1 MKLTHDFIL
10 NTKTIEVYELII
22 SLKEKKWAV
31 EDLQKLKSLFL
42 PISLPWS
49 TEIEVILEQELDP
62 EDYGWKRTESPRL
75 EWISKVIACYLLYK
89 KISINILIKFLKAIN
104 YMGLFVVLEIFDE
117 FDISSFSIKEQF
129 DYLKSLA
136 KHYKGKGELKKAQEY
151 YRKAII
157 VVSNSKNHELLPYSL
172 VLLAKLYSDYW
183 QRKGLYLAFNEI
195 AYKRAKSF
203 IRKKNTISRWAQI
216 CADSYAKELYPSNP
230 RISEQIFKSLL
241 KKDYGNRDVE
251 NRIAFRNL
259 ECRIHE
265 YIRRGKFREL
275 TRVLRKYEE
284 LLTKIENNPKASYI
298 RKVQIL
304 AIYRKIDAIPDKPT
318 NIPYI
323 INRIKELQNEEAI
336 RALEEAIANSRT
348 FNDHKFLVLA
358 YFEKSFWIK
367 ALPGEALRSLG
378 EKIKCLEESYKY
390 FSVSDKSSIIN
401 RTYINVIEQL
411 ARLHVQQRKW
421 DKALYYYNKLYD
433 YLDFLTET
441 LEGDRGVIDKFILNS
456 KWDTENHYPEFKC
469 LTKKELRK
477 VKESLITDYKELTHR
492 LMSYGEKIKNIQKLH
507 FDYFSEVLLHSGHQ
521 LTHDLSQNVTNIQHA
536 LNRIYNNYTS
546 HNISPDIKATF
557 KAARNETK
565 KAISNIKGYEKLTI
579 DEIISAK
586 EIELVKEISSYV
598 TFANAHTGDNVLI
611 IFQQENDNIYGELM
625 SFLINRL
632 LDNLVE
638 NCIHVGQRNQISR
651 IIIEIKIAIRNG
663 HVYLDVTDN
672 CEDFDFYQQ
681 TIENLNQNA
690 TIYSTKN
697 ANGKGNGLS
706 KIKRLINIKMNWEL
720 TPGSGK
726 HVHLKT
732 LKIPLCECR

>member
-1 MKLTHDFIL
+1 MMAPLNDLL

-22 SLKEKKWAV
+22 SLKEKKWT
-31 EDLQKLKSLFL
+31 ESELQKLKELFL
-42 PISLPWS
+42 PTPFLC
-49 TEIEVILEQELDP
+49 TAEIESMLQLELDP
-62 EDYGWKRTESPRL
+62 EDYGWKRTESPRI
-75 EWISKVIACYLLYK
+75 EWISKVVASYLLYRK
-89 KISINILIKFLKAIN
+89 VSITILIKFLQAIN
-104 YMGLFVVLEIFDE
+104 YIGLFALLEIFE
-117 FDISSFSIKEQF
+117 EPDISSFSIKEQF

-136 KHYKGKGELKKAQEY
+136 KHYKGKGELKKAQGY

-241 KKDYGNRDVE
+241 KKDYGNQDVM
-251 NRIAFRNL
+251 NRITFRYL

-265 YIRRGKFREL
+265 YLRRGKFREL
-275 TRVLRKYEE
+275 TRVLRKYED
-284 LLTKIENNPKASYI
+284 LLTNIDNNPKALYI

-304 AIYRKIDAIPDKPT
+304 AIYRKIDAIPDKPA

-323 INRIKELQNEEAI
+323 INRIKELKNEEAI
-336 RALEEAIANSRT
+336 RILEEAIANSRT
-348 FNDHKFLVLA
+348 FNDRKFLVLA
-358 YFEKSFWIK
+358 YYEKSFWTKIV
-367 ALPGEALRSLG
+367 PGEIHRSLG

-390 FSVSDKSSIIN
+390 FSVADKSSIIN

-433 YLDFLTET
+433 YLFFLTDT

-456 KWDTENHYPEFKC
+456 KWDIENHYPEFKC

-477 VKESLITDYKELTHR
+477 VKESLITDYKELTHQ
-492 LMSYGEKIKNIQKLH
+492 LVSYGEKIKNIQKLH
-507 FDYFSEVLLHSGHQ
+507 FDYFSEVLLVSGHQ
-521 LTHDLSQNVTNIQHA
+521 LTHDLSMNVTNIEYA
-536 LNRIYNNYTS
+536 LNNIYNNYTS
-546 HNISPDIKATF
+546 LYTSPEIEDTF
-557 KAARNETK
+557 KHVRNETK
-565 KAISNIKGYEKLTI
+565 KAFSNIKGYEKLTI

-586 EIELVKEISSYV
+586 EIELVKEISNYV

-611 IFQQENDNIYGELM
+611 VFHQENEIIYGELM

-638 NCIHVGQRNQISR
+638 NCIHVGQRNHITR
-651 IIIEIKIAIRNG
+651 IIIDFKIAIRNG
-663 HVYLDVTDN
+663 HVYVDVTDN
-672 CEDFDFYQQ
+672 CGDFEFYQQ
-681 TIENLNQNA
+681 TIENLNKNEA
-690 TIYSTKN
+690 IISKKN
-697 ANGKGNGLS
+697 AGGKGNGLS

-720 TPGSGK
+720 IQGSGK
-726 HVHLKT
+726 HAHLKT
-732 LKIPLCECR
+732 LNIPLCECR